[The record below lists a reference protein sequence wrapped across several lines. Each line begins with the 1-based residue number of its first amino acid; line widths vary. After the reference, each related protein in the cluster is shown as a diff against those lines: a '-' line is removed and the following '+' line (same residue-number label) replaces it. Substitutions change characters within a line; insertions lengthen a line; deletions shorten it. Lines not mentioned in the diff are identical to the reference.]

1 MYRCILVLGVSTSFI
16 VICML
21 ICSNY
26 IYRVTDN
33 GYEACAWPEIIVL
46 VISNWYFGKYP
57 IDSNFGSDSVRTK

>member
-1 MYRCILVLGVSTSFI
+1 MYFGIGSFN
-16 VICML
+16 VFYSNICML

-33 GYEACAWPEIIVL
+33 GYEACAWPEIIVF

-57 IDSNFGSDSVRTK
+57 IDSNFGLDSVRTK